1 MSAQCNRVAVED
13 GHTESVS
20 IRLKNKAKPDEIIA
34 AWNNYRAEPQEL
46 KLPSAPAQPVVYL
59 EANDRPQPRFDVDI
73 GAGMTTVVGRLRPC
87 GVLDWKFT
95 VLSHNTIRGAAGA
108 ASAECR
114 TAESQGLPRMKNR
127 ARAPAYNGSHP
138 PMIVMKFGGTS
149 VEDAKAIDRVASIV
163 EGRLAQKP
171 VVVVSAMAK
180 VTDTLLTMAKAAGS
194 GERKTALKL
203 CRSLQERHYNT
214 ASELLGTAL
223 FTDFHSEL
231 GAEFESLDELLR
243 GISAVGEITP
253 RTTDHVAAFGEML
266 SSKIVAAAFA
276 ARGLN
281 GVHVDSREVLVT
293 DSSYMQA
300 VPQFEDTNAKLQE
313 KVQPLLDEGKVPV
326 MGGFIGSNRAG
337 ITTTIGR
344 GGSDFSAAIFGAG
357 LSAERIEIWTDV
369 DGILT
374 TDPRICPDARRI
386 KVISFDEAA
395 ELAYFGAK
403 VLHPATVLPAIQKNI
418 PVYVLNSRIPRAKA
432 RASRPR
438 APQGKNIFKAIAAKK
453 RITIVDVA
461 APRMLLAHG
470 FLRAIFEA
478 FDRHQV
484 AVDVVSTSEV
494 SVSLTVDSNQA
505 IPALAAD
512 LAKLADVK
520 YEGRKAIVCL
530 VGENLRDTPGIAAL
544 VFRELADKKIRMI
557 SQGASEI
564 NLTFVIEEDEVP
576 EVIQRLHKT
585 FFSELDPE
593 VFA

>member
-1 MSAQCNRVAVED
+1 
-13 GHTESVS
+13 
-20 IRLKNKAKPDEIIA
+20 
-34 AWNNYRAEPQEL
+34 
-46 KLPSAPAQPVVYL
+46 
-59 EANDRPQPRFDVDI
+59 
-73 GAGMTTVVGRLRPC
+73 
-87 GVLDWKFT
+87 
-95 VLSHNTIRGAAGA
+95 
-108 ASAECR
+108 
-114 TAESQGLPRMKNR
+114 
-127 ARAPAYNGSHP
+127 
-138 PMIVMKFGGTS
+138 MIVMKFGGTS

-163 EGRLAQKP
+163 QGRLSQKP

-180 VTDTLLTMAKAAGS
+180 VTDTLLNMAKAAGA

-223 FTDFHSEL
+223 FTEFHSEI
-231 GAEFESLDELLR
+231 GSEFENLDELLR

-281 GVHVDSREVLVT
+281 GVHVDSREVLIT

-300 VPQFEDTNAKLQE
+300 VPHFEETNARLE
-313 KVQPLLDEGKVPV
+313 ERVHPLLRDGKVPV

-357 LSAERIEIWTDV
+357 LSADRIEIWTDV

-374 TDPRICPDARRI
+374 TDPRICPDAHRI

-403 VLHPATVLPAIQKNI
+403 VLHPATVLPAIKKNI
-418 PVYVLNSRIPRAKA
+418 PVYVLNSLNPSCEGTRITT
-432 RASRPR
+432 R

-470 FLRAIFEA
+470 FLRSIFEA
-478 FDRHQV
+478 FDRHKV

-494 SVSLTVDSNQA
+494 ETTSTATLWRSKASKMDRRNPWASSMRGAATSTMVMRF
-505 IPALAAD
+505 LAAIA
-512 LAKLADVK
+512 LK
-520 YEGRKAIVCL
+520 IFFVCGAR
-530 VGENLRDTPGIAAL
+530 VVMRVPSHDGLRE
-544 VFRELADKKIRMI
+544 FR
-557 SQGASEI
+557 
-564 NLTFVIEEDEVP
+564 T
-576 EVIQRLHKT
+576 
-585 FFSELDPE
+585 
-593 VFA
+593 